1 MIVQAFLHNTSSA
14 LAWGSEAEF
23 VEEVFRFYEN
33 SSSHYRLDLAYS
45 GDRDRILAS
54 RFLIQVGHSPEFKC
68 VEDMGMDGSL
78 FDLIV
83 NFGTY
88 INA

>member
-1 MIVQAFLHNTSSA
+1 MVFQAFLHNTSSA

-33 SSSHYRLDLAYS
+33 SSSQYRLDLAYS

-54 RFLIQVGHSPEFKC
+54 RFLIQVGHTLVKSFKTN
-68 VEDMGMDGSL
+68 MLWTRPGIS
-78 FDLIV
+78 
-83 NFGTY
+83 TY
-88 INA
+88 

>member
-1 MIVQAFLHNTSSA
+1 MITVQAFLHNTSSA

-33 SSSHYRLDLAYS
+33 SSSQYRLDLAYS

-54 RFLIQVGHSPEFKC
+54 RFLIQVGHSPESI
-68 VEDMGMDGSL
+68 VIDGSL

-83 NFGTY
+83 NFG
-88 INA
+88 IFWNA

>member
-33 SSSHYRLDLAYS
+33 SSSQYRLDLAYS

-54 RFLIQVGHSPEFKC
+54 RFLIQVGPQSVTHYMLWTVLLELGFLMYLIVC
-68 VEDMGMDGSL
+68 VE
-78 FDLIV
+78 
-83 NFGTY
+83 N
-88 INA
+88 